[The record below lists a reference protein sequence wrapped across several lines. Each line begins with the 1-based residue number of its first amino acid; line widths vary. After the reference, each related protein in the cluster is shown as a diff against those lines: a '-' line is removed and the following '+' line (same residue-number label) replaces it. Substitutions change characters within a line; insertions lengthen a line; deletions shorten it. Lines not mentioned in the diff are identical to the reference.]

1 MLSGQL
7 QKFREFAMK
16 GNVVDMAVGIV
27 IGAAFGKIATSLV
40 NDIIMPPIGLIL
52 GRVDFNNLFLN
63 LDRSTSYPSLDAAK
77 KAGAAT
83 LNYGTFINNVLDF
96 LIVAVA
102 MFIIVTWYQRMTDRI
117 EGPKPVAA
125 PTTKDCPYCMSA
137 IPIAATRCPHCTSQL
152 GQSQAA

>member
-1 MLSGQL
+1 MFRDQL
-7 QKFREFAMK
+7 KKFREFAVK

-52 GRVDFNNLFLN
+52 GRVDFNNLFVS
-63 LDRSTSYPSLDAAK
+63 LDRTAYPSLDAAK

-83 LNYGTFINNVLDF
+83 VNYGMFINNVLDF
-96 LIVAVA
+96 LIVAFA
-102 MFIIVTWYQRMTDRI
+102 MFIIVTWYQTMADRI

-125 PTTKDCPYCMSA
+125 PTTKDCPYCLSS
-137 IPIAATRCPHCTSQL
+137 IPIGATRCPHCTSQL
-152 GQSQAA
+152 EQPQAA